1 MAADVSEDLRNLA
14 ARYQEFQR
22 QAESL
27 RQEMNVVQ
35 ASITSCDQT
44 IVTINELKAATVG
57 GKTAETM
64 GPIYKPRYIPGFWK
78 PSGGKTVETMVP
90 IGYGSYAHAEIKNVN
105 NIIVNL
111 GSGFSAEKTADE
123 AIEILN
129 RRKEQLT
136 KLLEQMNAS
145 LTKFA
150 HSMQALEAEATR
162 LQQAGQA

>member
-1 MAADVSEDLRNLA
+1 MAEVSEDFRNLA

-22 QAESL
+22 QAEAL
-27 RQEMNVVQ
+27 RQEMGVVQ
-35 ASITSCDQT
+35 ASIASCDQT
-44 IVTINELKAATVG
+44 IVTINELKTATAD

-64 GPIYKPRYIPGFWK
+64 IP
-78 PSGGKTVETMVP
+78 V
-90 IGYGSYAHAEIKNVN
+90 GYGSYAYAEIKNTDK
-105 NIIVNL
+105 IIVNL

-129 RRKEQLT
+129 NRKEQLT

-150 HSMQALEAEATR
+150 QGMQALEAEATR
-162 LQQAGQA
+162 LQQAGQE